1 MPRLT
6 VCAALALVLC
16 PGLTPAEDDS
26 PKAVRGRIVRVDAAN
41 GKVTV
46 AAGDSSQQTFTVND
60 ATVVTATTREGT
72 ITLRPSPNRLRH
84 EAFQPDAPVRVE
96 TEDGETAVS
105 LTVEPRMEQLYSLTG
120 LLVWLGLPIDWAGLI
135 AAALSCL
142 ILVGFVAI
150 SAVFFIWL
158 ERKVA
163 GRIQDRLGP
172 TRVGGKFGWLQTIA
186 DGIKLLA
193 KEDLIPADA
202 DKLLFRL
209 GPYIAFC
216 GSFGAFVALPFAAG
230 WSAYTTGL
238 GVFTIGVFFMLA
250 VMSTEVFGI
259 ILAGYGSGSKW
270 ALFGGMREAAQ
281 MVSYEVPMAI
291 CVLVPVIVAG
301 SMDLSKIAMNQ
312 GGFFWNWYVFRDPF
326 TFIAF
331 WTYFTCAT
339 AQCKRAP
346 FDLAEAESELVAGFH
361 TEYSGLRWSFFF
373 MAEYASMFAV
383 SGIAVLLFLGG
394 WNTGLVPVEL
404 SKALDWP
411 FPILNVGNLLNSAVF
426 VVKAWVLV
434 FVMMWVRW
442 TLPRLRIDQVMMTCL
457 KYLLPIS
464 CFLLLG
470 VSLWEVMARPYV
482 GIWPNLILAGLCVA
496 GFAWMMFTVIT
507 TRSQLPTFSAPMPG
521 APAILP
527 GSVTPR
533 K

>member
-1 MPRLT
+1 VSAPL
-6 VCAALALVLC
+6 
-16 PGLTPAEDDS
+16 
-26 PKAVRGRIVRVDAAN
+26 
-41 GKVTV
+41 
-46 AAGDSSQQTFTVND
+46 
-60 ATVVTATTREGT
+60 
-72 ITLRPSPNRLRH
+72 
-84 EAFQPDAPVRVE
+84 QPD
-96 TEDGETAVS
+96 
-105 LTVEPRMEQLYSLTG
+105 LTNYGLTG
-120 LLVWLGLPIDWAGLI
+120 LFHDKFGLSEGWAGAL
-135 AAALSCL
+135 AAFVSVN
-142 ILVGFVAI
+142 ILVGFVAG
-150 SAVFFIWL
+150 SAIFFIWL

-186 DGIKLLA
+186 DGIKLLV
-193 KEDLIPADA
+193 KEDLIPAEADA
-202 DKLLFRL
+202 MLFRL

-216 GSFGAFVALPFAAG
+216 GSFGAFIALPFAAG
-230 WSAYTTGL
+230 WTAYTTGL
-238 GVFTIGVFFMLA
+238 GVFSIGVFFMLA

-291 CVLVPVIVAG
+291 CVLIPVIAAG
-301 SMDLSKIAMNQ
+301 SMDLNFIAQ
-312 GGFFWNWYVFRDPF
+312 QQTGILWNWFVFRDPF
-326 TFIAF
+326 TFLAF

-394 WNTGLVPVEL
+394 WNSGILPAGWEL
-404 SKALDWP
+404 DKVLAWP
-411 FPILNVGNLLNSAVF
+411 WPILNVGNLINAAVF
-426 VVKAWVLV
+426 VVKAWLLV

-470 VSLWEVMARPYV
+470 VSVWEVLFRPYV
-482 GIWPNLILAGLCVA
+482 GAYFHFVLAGACVLA
-496 GFAWMMFTVIT
+496 LGWMIYRVLTTPSRLPTPSVAAPWAPVVPPGMMFQ
-507 TRSQLPTFSAPMPG
+507 S
-521 APAILP
+521 
-527 GSVTPR
+527 

>member
-1 MPRLT
+1 MF
-6 VCAALALVLC
+6 
-16 PGLTPAEDDS
+16 G
-26 PKAVRGRIVRVDAAN
+26 
-41 GKVTV
+41 
-46 AAGDSSQQTFTVND
+46 
-60 ATVVTATTREGT
+60 
-72 ITLRPSPNRLRH
+72 
-84 EAFQPDAPVRVE
+84 
-96 TEDGETAVS
+96 
-105 LTVEPRMEQLYSLTG
+105 LTG
-120 LLVWLGLPIDWAGLI
+120 LFYKLLWNSDENRSRLFGLTHDQAFAWAGGLAAIVACLLLI
-135 AAALSCL
+135 T
-142 ILVGFVAI
+142 FVAV
-150 SAVFFIWL
+150 SAIFFIWL

-186 DGIKLLA
+186 DGIKLLV

-202 DKLLFRL
+202 DAMLFRL

-216 GSFGAFVALPFAAG
+216 GSFGAFIALPFANG
-230 WSAYTTGL
+230 WVAYNTGL

-301 SMDLSKIAMNQ
+301 SMDLNRIALYQ
-312 GGFFWNWYVFRDPF
+312 AGPFWNWYVFHDPF

-383 SGIAVLLFLGG
+383 SGIAILLFLGG
-394 WNTGLVPVEL
+394 WSIGVLPWEL
-404 SKALDWP
+404 SKVLDWP
-411 FPILNVGNLLNSAVF
+411 WPILNVGNLINAVVF
-426 VVKAWVLV
+426 IVKAWLLV

-442 TLPRLRIDQVMMTCL
+442 TLPRLRIDQVMLTCL
-457 KYLLPIS
+457 QYLLPIS
-464 CFLLLG
+464 CGLLLG
-470 VSLWEVMARPYV
+470 VSLWEVFVRPVV
-482 GIWPNLILAGLCVA
+482 GPYFHWVMAGLC
-496 GFAWMMFTVIT
+496 GLLLIWMLFKIVT
-507 TRSQLPTFSAPMPG
+507 TPSRLPTPSVAAPW
-521 APAILP
+521 APVVPTSHA
-527 GSVTPR
+527 R
-533 K
+533 R